1 VTRTGETLALLL
13 YVGEDAY
20 AVACR
25 DVLSVVPRPL
35 LRGVPTAPRDVL
47 GVFVFRGGVVPVVDL
62 SLRLGSPPTPDRLSS
77 RVVLVRPKD
86 RIVGVLAAQVSDVVR
101 LPFKSHEAMRTEPSI
116 ASVVLH
122 EGRTV
127 LWLELGGLVPES
139 VIELLEGAP

>member
-1 VTRTGETLALLL
+1 MTRDAETLALLL

-25 DVLSVVPRPL
+25 DVLCVVPRPL
-35 LRGVPTAPRDVL
+35 LRSVPTAPRHVL

-62 SLRLGSPPTPDRLSS
+62 SLRLGGAPTPDRLSS
-77 RVVLVRPKD
+77 RVVLVKPKD
-86 RIVGVLAAQVSDVVR
+86 RILGVLAAQVSDVVR
-101 LPFKSHEAMRTEPSI
+101 IPVRSHEVMRTEPSI

-127 LWLELGGLVPES
+127 LWLELAGLVPES
-139 VIELLEGAP
+139 VIELLAGAP